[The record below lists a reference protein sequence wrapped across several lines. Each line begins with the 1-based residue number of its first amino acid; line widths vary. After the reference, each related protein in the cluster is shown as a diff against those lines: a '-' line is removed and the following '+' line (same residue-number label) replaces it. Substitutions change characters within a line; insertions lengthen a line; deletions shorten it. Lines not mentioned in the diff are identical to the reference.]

1 MRNEII
7 VFKKNIRNPF
17 SFVDLDT
24 VPSEWLEQVGTETAA
39 RIWADIIC
47 YVEYRPMKQFFR
59 FENGKTVFTERG
71 AEVALEVIDEI
82 LFENVEPEEFGTLCA
97 SAVLE
102 AVSGEFR
109 VRKSFFPVLNELED
123 SCPKTIMEAF
133 GKEGTSEYLT
143 YLYCRWDEFRNRMRK
158 NFRLCFAVREI
169 LPDGSY
175 RVTLTKNAL
184 KFFKS
189 ILKEAV

>member
-1 MRNEII
+1 MKNEMII
-7 VFKKNIRNPF
+7 FKKNIRNPF

-24 VPSEWLEQVGTETAA
+24 VPSEWLEQISKETAE

-59 FENGKTVFTERG
+59 FENGKTVFTEMG
-71 AEVALEVIDEI
+71 VEVAREVIDEI
-82 LFENVEPEEFGTLCA
+82 LFEDVDPNEFNSLCA

-109 VRKSFFPVLNELED
+109 VRKSFFPVLCELEN
-123 SCPKTIMEAF
+123 SCPEAITEAF
-133 GKEGTSEYLT
+133 GKEGTSEYLS
-143 YLYCRWDEFRNRMRK
+143 YLYCRWDEFRNKMRK

-175 RVTLTKNAL
+175 RVTLTKKAL
-184 KFFKS
+184 EIFKNV
-189 ILKEAV
+189 LKEAA